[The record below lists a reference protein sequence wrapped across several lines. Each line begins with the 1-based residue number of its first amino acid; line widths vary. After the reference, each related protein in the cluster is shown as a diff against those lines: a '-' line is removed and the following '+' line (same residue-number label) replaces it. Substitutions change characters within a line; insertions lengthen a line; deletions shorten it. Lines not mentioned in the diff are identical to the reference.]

1 MSLTQLA
8 VLLTGIYLII
18 QSQQP
23 VSSTLTLIWGI
34 VIVVLVLLDLA
45 PSRARW
51 GRVP

>member
-8 VLLTGIYLII
+8 VILTGIYLII
-18 QSQQP
+18 VSQEA

-45 PSRARW
+45 PARARW
-51 GRVP
+51 RGVP